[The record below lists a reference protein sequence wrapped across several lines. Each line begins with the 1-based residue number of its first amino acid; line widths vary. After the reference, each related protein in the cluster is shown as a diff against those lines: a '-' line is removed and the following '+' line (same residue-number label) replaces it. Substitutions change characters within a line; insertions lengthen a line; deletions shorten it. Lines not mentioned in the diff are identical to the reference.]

1 MALNSTSIA
10 AFSRY
15 VPAEAVPVRYGGLK
29 RDDDTEFS
37 AEDGGVSEVIV
48 KSNST
53 ETLEIP
59 APEVTLF
66 VAVLMDRIS
75 RADNIVLNRVG
86 RRSTGT

>member
-1 MALNSTSIA
+1 MELNSTSIAA

-59 APEVTLF
+59 APEVVTPF
-66 VAVLMDRIS
+66 VAVLMERIS
-75 RADNIVLNRVG
+75 
-86 RRSTGT
+86 